1 VGERVVEPGV
11 VRTEL
16 LDHVG
21 DSLRGAV
28 QRLVDGVEPLEPEDV
43 ADAIAYVVTRKCRVA
58 VNEVLLRTGDQT
70 W

>member
-1 VGERVVEPGV
+1 VIEPGV

-21 DSLRGAV
+21 DSLRDAA
-28 QRLVDGVEPLEPEDV
+28 QRLVDGVEPLEPDDV
-43 ADAIAYVVTRKCRVA
+43 ADAIAYVVSRKRRIA
-58 VNEVLLRTGDQT
+58 VNEVLLRAADQT